1 MQRIYN
7 FQASIDRIP
16 LDEIDVDPTS
26 RDDAVPYL
34 AGFLAILLDVE
45 TRAALIVLLEKYF
58 MSDKSRKRG
67 RPGMDLLVIVLL
79 AGLKHATDMDYDRLT
94 TWANQMGVLRQIMEP
109 RISSGIVVSV
119 FMIMC
124 QNVL

>member
-1 MQRIYN
+1 MYAKQRISAY
-7 FQASIDRIP
+7 
-16 LDEIDVDPTS
+16 TS
-26 RDDAVPYL
+26 QFSML
-34 AGFLAILLDVE
+34 NSTIF
-45 TRAALIVLLEKYF
+45 
-58 MSDKSRKRG
+58 KRG